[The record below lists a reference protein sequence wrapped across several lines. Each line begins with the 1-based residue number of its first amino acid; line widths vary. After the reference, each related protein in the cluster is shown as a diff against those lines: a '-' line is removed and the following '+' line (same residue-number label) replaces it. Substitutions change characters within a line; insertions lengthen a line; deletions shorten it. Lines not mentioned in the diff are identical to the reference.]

1 MLNEVCVNLCPRIAN
16 VDRKNLPLLP
26 FTAWFRFFMAQF
38 LRTLTALRRP
48 GGHRRLPIVTGRSR
62 LADQAVFP
70 GGGQRPAARPGA
82 LTSTRACW
90 IRRGARATDSQLPR
104 GG

>member
-38 LRTLTALRRP
+38 LRTLTAPGDRAGTASYPSSPVDRGWLTRRY
-48 GGHRRLPIVTGRSR
+48 S
-62 LADQAVFP
+62 
-70 GGGQRPAARPGA
+70 PAAVSDLLAVPG
-82 LTSTRACW
+82 R
-90 IRRGARATDSQLPR
+90 
-104 GG
+104 